1 MRPSAASAGEEDKS
15 RRRWR
20 LALSILAWSLLVQ
33 SVGGLLTAPMA
44 FVSIGSLGLPAGA
57 DMSSVAAMPGGGP
70 RVDDAVGRL
79 AGQTRLL
86 AWVGLL
92 FSAAS
97 AISSIGLLKRRRWGW
112 FATIGIQ
119 LASIVAVFVW
129 FLPVLEDLLR
139 LVAAERAVSSSLSI
153 TLLIALVPLSI
164 VGFLMLRGVVRQ
176 FAERISEQANP

>member
-15 RRRWR
+15 SRRWR
-20 LALSILAWSLLVQ
+20 LSLSILAWSLLVQ
-33 SVGGLLTAPMA
+33 SVVGLLTAPMA
-44 FVSIGSLGLPAGA
+44 FVSIGSLGLPVGA
-57 DMSSVAAMPGGGP
+57 DLSSVAAMLGGGP
-70 RVDDAVGRL
+70 GVDDVVGRL

-86 AWVGLL
+86 AWVGIL

-112 FATIGIQ
+112 FATLGIQ
-119 LASIVAVFVW
+119 LASIAAAFVW

-139 LVAAERAVSSSLSI
+139 LVAAEQAVSSSLSI

-164 VGFLMLRGVVRQ
+164 VGFLMLGGVVRQ
-176 FAERISEQANP
+176 FTERASEQANP